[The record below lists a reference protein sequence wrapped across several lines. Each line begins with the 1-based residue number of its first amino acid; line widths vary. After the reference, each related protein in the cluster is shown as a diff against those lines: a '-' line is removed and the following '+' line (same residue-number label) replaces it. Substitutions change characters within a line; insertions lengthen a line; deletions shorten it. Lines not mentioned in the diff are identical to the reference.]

1 MKKIGEIALG
11 VITSIGG
18 FLEVGSIA
26 TSAQAGSEFR
36 YQLGWAVVLGVLSLT
51 LLMEM
56 GGRLS
61 AVSKRTV
68 ADQLRERFGMRFFMV
83 PLVVT
88 LVVSWLV
95 LAAEIGGV
103 GLALQMVTG
112 IAFRWWALPI
122 ALVGWLLL
130 WLGTFKLVEN
140 GTAILGLVSLAFLVG
155 LVVLHPHWRALASGL
170 APSAPSEHPARYW
183 YLAVSILGASISPY
197 LFFFYSSGA
206 IEDRWEP
213 SYLAVNRATA
223 LLGNLFGGGLAVV
236 VVAVAAL
243 VFLPHGIRIE
253 RYEQLGMILT
263 PPLGRAGFLLFLS
276 TLFVTCF
283 GSTVEVTLAMAYLLA
298 QGLGWDWGESVKPA
312 KNARFAVA
320 YTAIIFSAALP
331 MLAGLDPLGVTN
343 FAMVLT
349 AASLPVSVVP
359 LLVLMNDRNV
369 MMRHVNRW
377 WGNLALGLVAVLS
390 VILLV
395 VALPLQLLGGS

>member
-36 YQLGWAVVLGVLSLT
+36 FELAWAVLLGVLSLT
-51 LLMEM
+51 LLMEA

-61 AVSKRTV
+61 AVSKRTF
-68 ADQLRERFGMRFFMV
+68 ADQLRERFGVRFFML
-83 PLVVT
+83 PLVVG

-103 GLALQMVTG
+103 GLALQMITG
-112 IAFRWWALPI
+112 ISFRWWALPI
-122 ALVGWLLL
+122 ALAGWLLL

-140 GTAILGLVSLAFLVG
+140 GTALLGLVSLVFLVG
-155 LVVLHPHWRALASGL
+155 AVALHPHWSRVAAGL
-170 APSAPSEHPARYW
+170 VPSAPGDNRARYW

-197 LFFFYSSGA
+197 LYFFYSSGA
-206 IEDRWEP
+206 VEDRWEP
-213 SYLAVNRATA
+213 SYLGVNRVTAT
-223 LLGNLFGGGLAVV
+223 LGNIFGGGLAVMV
-236 VVAVAAL
+236 LVVAAL
-243 VFLPHGIRIE
+243 VFLPHGIRID

-263 PPLGRAGFLLFLS
+263 PPLGRAGFVLFLA
-276 TLFVTCF
+276 TLGVTCF
-283 GSTVEVTLAMAYLLA
+283 GSTVEITLAMAYLLA
-298 QGLGWDWGESVKPA
+298 QGLGWDWGESTKPA

-320 YTAIIFSAALP
+320 YTAIVFSAALP
-331 MLAGLDPLGVTN
+331 MLAGLDPLAVTS
-343 FAMVLT
+343 FSMVLT

-359 LLVLMNDRNV
+359 LLVLMNDRDV

-377 WGNLALGLVAVLS
+377 WGNLALAAVAILSVVLLLVA
-390 VILLV
+390 I
-395 VALPLQLLGGS
+395 PLQMLGGS